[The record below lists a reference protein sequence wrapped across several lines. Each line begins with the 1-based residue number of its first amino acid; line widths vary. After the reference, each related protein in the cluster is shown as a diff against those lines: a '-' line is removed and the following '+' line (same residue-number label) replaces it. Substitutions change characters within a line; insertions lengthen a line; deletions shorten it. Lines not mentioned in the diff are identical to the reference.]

1 MPVQPDFEIEAR
13 IPDADDRSV
22 PNWSDLTLVI
32 TQEGMGARR
41 LDLTRGAGEAVADAI
56 HGVLHPWAGM
66 SIIDHIWAA
75 LDEAMDSLM
84 EAEQPT
90 KQQQGYALGLA
101 TALAYLYNPLNP
113 NVDDVRATAVE
124 RWEQRD

>member
-1 MPVQPDFEIEAR
+1 MSSVPSMSERSPVCVRRAEPPLDTTTASPSAEPATTRIALRSNTMPVQPDFEIEAR

-56 HGVLHPWAGM
+56 HGVLHPWAG
-66 SIIDHIWAA
+66 
-75 LDEAMDSLM
+75 
-84 EAEQPT
+84 
-90 KQQQGYALGLA
+90 
-101 TALAYLYNPLNP
+101 
-113 NVDDVRATAVE
+113 
-124 RWEQRD
+124 